1 MTLDLSKLKDH
12 KAEILKCEIISLLF
26 NLGKTHA
33 GISNY
38 KKEKNK
44 KKDYFPQAQS
54 KFTGYRKYYND
65 HFFESELKEVN
76 PKLLDFV
83 DSITIN
89 IFNQKI
95 TWIKSSK
102 KNVTFENFFGNIFF
116 SGCENINSSID
127 KGAPISQLDKL
138 WISNAFGGYKEDV
151 KQENLDCGRKLFFQK
166 LDSFL
171 EYKGFYANKNNIK
184 ESNWCDLRNF
194 VFDNVKDW
202 YIHLLSDTRFPVNDV
217 TLWDQAY
224 MSASLF
230 KAFVS
235 SAILKDNCKEG
246 SKSNEKIIDSKREN
260 YRNIKWSILGIQ
272 YDKLALAEKALKPVH
287 IKWYR
292 EVAKEV
298 DDEISD
304 LFVCEYPIGNE
315 IYRDET
321 GIYFLVSEELI
332 NGNSSGDNSSN
343 FYPLSDDL
351 DEIKKAVREVF
362 LNKFHGEVFPAIF
375 LTKPSRRL
383 GTLGHLLY
391 KASENYLKAEL
402 PPNFEKEMIKD
413 SDSQGEGVCQVC
425 VLRLANKKDKD
436 YLVCDICE
444 ERGQGR
450 LDEWMNNR
458 SQETIWTG
466 EIQDKN
472 GMIALVTLKFE
483 LEQWLNGNFLSTM
496 VINDIYHMKNVPDFS
511 SLIEELIKDIETKPD
526 KPLKETS
533 ISELV
538 DKGIINNKKKITLLN
553 EYIESILFELTIGT
567 QWENFIKETLKEPN
581 RCSFD
586 ENNRKIDWN
595 GMPDED
601 KRFLLTLFTQF
612 IIQKG
617 PSPARL
623 KRIWDSTQDFLIG
636 IKSKLVRLLE
646 IPENR
651 KKRFIWKE
659 KGIPDG
665 EYYDGDLDFWVK
677 DGNVYLIT
685 NTEKIGRKNKF
696 NLRNYQAKGKVSIEL
711 NLNAKQEEDYLPF
724 ISIIDPTPVSW
735 QFAIPANYV
744 QNLLKNIKEEYLKSF
759 GWVYG
764 KLPLHIGII
773 IQNYKK
779 PLYVGIKALRKIRRD
794 KTEWKDLR
802 QETGENDLKSILKD
816 TYQNNYSVSDNLEDY
831 YSLYEKTNND
841 GKYKFYIYPDVSKES
856 SYSIIDTLKDD
867 VANKYYFYPN
877 TFDFEFL
884 ETNSRRNDIFYE
896 LGKRRINRK
905 NNRPYNLEDFQYFI
919 LYKNFFENKESS
931 KLQKLVYLI
940 YSKIADWEGNE
951 ESIKSFLLS
960 TFVNILE
967 LKNEE
972 EKRNFALILKCNDW
986 EELERTDVNL
996 FIDRVKTFLDMFEF
1010 YHKALKGGNL
1020 NE

>member
-38 KKEKNK
+38 NN
-44 KKDYFPQAQS
+44 YFSQVQS

-65 HFFESELKEVN
+65 HFFESELEEVN

-83 DSITIN
+83 NSITIN

-95 TWIKSSK
+95 KWIKSSK
-102 KNVTFENFFGNIFF
+102 KDVTFENFFGNIFF

-151 KQENLDCGRKLFFQK
+151 KQENLDCGRKVFFQK

-171 EYKGFYANKNNIK
+171 EYKGFYANKNNLK

-224 MSASLF
+224 MSVSLF

-235 SAILKDNCKEG
+235 SAILMSNNDGEFQNLIE
-246 SKSNEKIIDSKREN
+246 SKGKNT
-260 YRNIKWSILGIQ
+260 RNIKWSILGIQ

-292 EVAKEV
+292 EAAKEV
-298 DDEISD
+298 DDEIND

-321 GIYFLVSEELI
+321 GVYFLVSEELI
-332 NGNSSGDNSSN
+332 NGDSSGDNSSN

-375 LTKPSRRL
+375 LTNPSRRL

-391 KASENYLKAEL
+391 KARENYLKAEL

-413 SDSQGEGVCQVC
+413 GDSQGEGICQVC
-425 VLRLANKKDKD
+425 GLRLANKKEKD

-472 GMIALVTLKFE
+472 GMIALVSLKFE

-496 VINDIYHMKNVPDFS
+496 VINDVPNFS
-511 SLIEELIKDIETKPD
+511 DLIEKLIKDIETKPD
-526 KPLKETS
+526 KPVEETA
-533 ISELV
+533 ISPLV
-538 DKGIINNKKKITLLN
+538 DKSKNVRKTKLN
-553 EYIESILFELTIGT
+553 EYIESILFGLTIGT

-586 ENNRKIDWN
+586 ENNKKIDWN

-623 KRIWDSTQDFLIG
+623 KRIWDSTQDFLFD
-636 IKSKLVRLLE
+636 IKSNLESLLE

-677 DGNVYLIT
+677 DENVYLIT
-685 NTEKIGRKNKF
+685 NTEKRGRKNKF
-696 NLRNYQAKGKVSIEL
+696 NLRNYEAKEKDSIEL
-711 NLNAKQEEDYLPF
+711 NLSDKQEEEYLPF

-802 QETGENDLKSILKD
+802 QEVEKNDLKSILRD
-816 TYQNNYSVSDNLEDY
+816 TYHKNYSVSDNLEDY

-841 GKYKFYIYPDVSKES
+841 GKYKFCIYPDVSTES

-867 VANKYYFYPN
+867 IASKYYFYPN

-905 NNRPYNLEDFQYFI
+905 NNRPYNLEDFQYFM
-919 LYKNFFENKESS
+919 LYKKFFENKESS

-940 YSKIADWEGNE
+940 YSKIADWEGNA

-967 LKNEE
+967 LKNEK

>member
-1 MTLDLSKLKDH
+1 MTLDLSKLKEH

-33 GISNY
+33 GISIY

-44 KKDYFPQAQS
+44 KKDYFPQVQS
-54 KFTGYRKYYND
+54 KFGSYKDYFD
-65 HFFESELKEVN
+65 KGIFESELEKVN

-95 TWIKSSK
+95 KWIKSSK
-102 KNVTFENFFGNIFF
+102 KDVTFENFFGDIFF

-138 WISNAFGGYKEDV
+138 WISNAFGGYKEDM
-151 KQENLDCGRKLFFQK
+151 KQENLDCGRKIFFQK

-171 EYKGFYANKNNIK
+171 EYKGFYANKNNLN

-194 VFDNVKDW
+194 VFDNVQDW

-230 KAFVS
+230 KAVVS
-235 SAILKDNCKEG
+235 SALLMSNNDQEFQNIVV
-246 SKSNEKIIDSKREN
+246 SKGKNA
-260 YRNIKWSILGIQ
+260 RNIRWSILGIQ

-292 EVAKEV
+292 EAAKEV

-332 NGNSSGDNSSN
+332 NNNSNNKSSHLL
-343 FYPLSDDL
+343 PLSDDL
-351 DEIKKAVREVF
+351 DEIKEAVRKIF
-362 LNKFHGEVFPAIF
+362 LDKFHGEVFPAIF

-391 KASENYLKAEL
+391 KANENYLKAEL
-402 PPNFEKEMIKD
+402 PPNFEKEIIKD
-413 SDSQGEGVCQVC
+413 GDSQGEGICQVC
-425 VLRLANKKDKD
+425 GLRLANKKEKD

-450 LDEWMNNR
+450 LDEWINNR

-483 LEQWLNGNFLSTM
+483 LEQWLNGDFLSTM

-526 KPLKETS
+526 KPLKDTS
-533 ISELV
+533 LSELV
-538 DKGIINNKKKITLLN
+538 DKSLSKTKLN

-595 GMPDED
+595 GMPDGD

-623 KRIWDSTQDFLIG
+623 KRIWDSTQDFLFD
-636 IKSKLVRLLE
+636 IKSNLESLLE

-651 KKRFIWKE
+651 KKRFIWEK
-659 KGIPDG
+659 KGISDG

-677 DGNVYLIT
+677 GGNVYLIT
-685 NTEKIGRKNKF
+685 NTEKKESKNNF
-696 NLRNYQAKGKVSIEL
+696 NLRDYEAKEKDSIEL
-711 NLNAKQEEDYLPF
+711 NLDDKQEENYLPF

-773 IQNYKK
+773 IQDYKK
-779 PLYVGIKALRKIRRD
+779 PFYVGIKALRKIRRD

-802 QETGENDLKSILKD
+802 QEIEKNNLKSILRD
-816 TYQNNYSVSDNLEDY
+816 TYHKNYSVSDNLEDY

-841 GKYKFYIYPDVSKES
+841 GKYKFCIYPDVSKES

-867 VANKYYFYPN
+867 IASKYYFYPN

-940 YSKIADWEGNE
+940 YSKIGDWEGDE

>member
-1 MTLDLSKLKDH
+1 MKLDLSKLKEL
-12 KAEILKCEIISLLF
+12 KTEILKCEIISLLF

-38 KKEKNK
+38 NN
-44 KKDYFPQAQS
+44 YFSQVQS
-54 KFTGYRKYYND
+54 KFGSYKDYYNKN
-65 HFFESELKEVN
+65 FFASELEEVN

-83 DSITIN
+83 NSITIN

-95 TWIKSSK
+95 KWIKSSK
-102 KNVTFENFFGNIFF
+102 KDVTFENFFGNIFF

-138 WISNAFGGYKEDV
+138 WISNAFGGYKEDM
-151 KQENLDCGRKLFFQK
+151 KQENLDCGRKIFFQK

-171 EYKGFYANKNNIK
+171 EYKGFYANKNNLK

-224 MSASLF
+224 MSVSLF
-230 KAFVS
+230 KAVVS
-235 SAILKDNCKEG
+235 SALLMCNNDQEFQNIVV
-246 SKSNEKIIDSKREN
+246 SKGKNA
-260 YRNIKWSILGIQ
+260 RNIRWSILGIQ

-292 EVAKEV
+292 EAAKEV

-332 NGNSSGDNSSN
+332 NNNSNNKSSHLL
-343 FYPLSDDL
+343 PLSDDL
-351 DEIKKAVREVF
+351 DEIKEAVRKIF
-362 LNKFHGEVFPAIF
+362 LDKFHGEVFPAIF

-391 KASENYLKAEL
+391 KAGENYLKAEL

-413 SDSQGEGVCQVC
+413 GDSQGEGICQVC
-425 VLRLANKKDKD
+425 GLRLANKKEKD

-450 LDEWMNNR
+450 LYEWMNNR

-526 KPLKETS
+526 KPLKDTS
-533 ISELV
+533 LSELV
-538 DKGIINNKKKITLLN
+538 DKSLSKTKLN

-623 KRIWDSTQDFLIG
+623 KRIWDSTQDFLFD
-636 IKSKLVRLLE
+636 IKSNLESLLE

-651 KKRFIWKE
+651 KKRFIWEK

-685 NTEKIGRKNKF
+685 NTEKKESKNNF
-696 NLRNYQAKGKVSIEL
+696 NLRDYETKEKDSIEL
-711 NLNAKQEEDYLPF
+711 NLDDKQEENYLPF
-724 ISIIDPTPVSW
+724 LSIIDPTPVSW

-773 IQNYKK
+773 MQNYKK

-802 QETGENDLKSILKD
+802 QETGENGLKSILKD

-856 SYSIIDTLKDD
+856 SYSIIDNLKDD

-919 LYKNFFENKESS
+919 LYKKFFENKEAS

-940 YSKIADWEGNE
+940 YSKIADWEGNA

-972 EKRNFALILKCNDW
+972 EKRNFALILKYNDW